1 MSDKNNLPI
10 RGSSRNVVA
19 LAPNASLLARGLLSV
34 QQDHRYRQ
42 ARAVVDKYLY
52 KDGWEEINWTIK
64 QSAEL
69 FEAFQTLRRLADEK
83 YGKAYY
89 PLALL
94 YKLKYR

>member
-1 MSDKNNLPI
+1 MSDQNNLPI
-10 RGSSRNVVA
+10 KASSQDVVA
-19 LAPNASLLARGLLSV
+19 LAPQTSLLARGFLSV

-52 KDGWEEINWTIK
+52 KDEWEEINWTIK
-64 QSAEL
+64 HSAEL

-94 YKLKYR
+94 YKLNYR